1 MRRVERFVVLQGDR
15 EIYIYDR
22 EGRYRAKKESQ
33 KVEKEREAQ
42 NIVSSILN
50 DIIDVVPYEDDSKC
64 ILLYNFRKEGIL

>member
-15 EIYIYDR
+15 EKYIYER

-42 NIVSSILN
+42 NIVSFILN
-50 DIIDVVPYEDDSKC
+50 DIIDVVPYEDSKW
-64 ILLYNFRKEGIL
+64 IT